1 MPRTLV
7 FDVNETLLDLAAL
20 DPVFVELFGTADVRR
35 EWFGVVLRNAM
46 TLTITGDESD
56 FVEVAR
62 ASLTMVAEA
71 HHINLPDDAFR
82 SVAAGLRTLPP
93 HSDVVPGLT
102 ALRDAG
108 LTLVALTNSPQATAD
123 AQIDNAG
130 LRPFFSRV
138 LSVEPTGKFKPA
150 PEVYHHAAT
159 VLREDPSRLRMVAA
173 HDWDTAGAMRA
184 GYAAALITRPG
195 VAVNP
200 LYPRPDVVASNLES
214 GAVAI
219 IGAET

>member
-20 DPVFVELFGTADVRR
+20 DPLFVDLFGTADVRR

-71 HHINLPDDAFR
+71 HHIILPDDAFP

-108 LTLVALTNSPQATAD
+108 LTLVALTNSPHATAD

-130 LRPFFSRV
+130 LRPFFSHV

-159 VLREDPSRLRMVAA
+159 ALGEDPSRLRMVAA